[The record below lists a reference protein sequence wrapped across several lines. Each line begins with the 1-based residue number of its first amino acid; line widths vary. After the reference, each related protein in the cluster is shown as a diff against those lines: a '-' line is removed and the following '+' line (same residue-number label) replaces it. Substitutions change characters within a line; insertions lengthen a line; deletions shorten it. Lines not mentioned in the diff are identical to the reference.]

1 MKKFKENVLDVL
13 AYAVRAFMILLMI
26 AMLIFAITVSVSVI
40 ADEGVL
46 KVLTAVAIIIGIMG
60 LIGGGMI
67 AIGALIEFSDNRIER
82 IAYDKR
88 KKKLDK

>member
-13 AYAVRAFMILLMI
+13 AYAVRAFMILLMV
-26 AMLIFAITVSVSVI
+26 AMLIFAITVSISLI

-46 KVLTAVAIIIGIMG
+46 KVLTAVAIIIGMMG
-60 LIGGGMI
+60 LIGGGML
-67 AIGALIEFSDNRIER
+67 AIGALIEFSDNRIES